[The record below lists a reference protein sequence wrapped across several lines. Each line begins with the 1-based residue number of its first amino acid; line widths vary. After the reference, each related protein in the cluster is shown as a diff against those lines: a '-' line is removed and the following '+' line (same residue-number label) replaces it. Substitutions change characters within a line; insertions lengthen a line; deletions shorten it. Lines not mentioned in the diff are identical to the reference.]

1 MVKAGGTGDD
11 LKKWIHILNRGK
23 LQFPHIKLI
32 YPTAPSQ
39 PYTPSRGMIQN
50 VWFDRAAI
58 SNQVPEDVKSIDSM
72 CQNISELID
81 KEVFDGIPLNRIIV
95 GGFSMG
101 GCLAL
106 HVAYRYKSTVAG
118 CFAMSSFLNRGSV
131 VYEHLKISPEDS
143 KVPFVQYHGMTDTLV
158 DFEWGEET
166 AKSLI
171 DLGVNVKFVPLKSDH
186 ELTQE
191 EILNWKCWLLDILP
205 DK

>member
-1 MVKAGGTGDD
+1 MASKIFGSISQIDIVQATRKHTATVFFLHGSGGTGDD

-81 KEVFDGIPLNRIIV
+81 KEVFDGIPLNRII
-95 GGFSMG
+95 
-101 GCLAL
+101 
-106 HVAYRYKSTVAG
+106 
-118 CFAMSSFLNRGSV
+118 
-131 VYEHLKISPEDS
+131 HLKISPEDS